1 MRTVLNQLQRPLAT
15 LYQSLETIPAA
26 RQQEIMYWVGGL
38 SPLATNVV
46 TPVVTHYRFKNSNL
60 SLEEQRFNVRQ
71 ETARQAVSG
80 VLQLASFFGG
90 AWLFGKA
97 SGQNSKTLVAFLGGV
112 ISAFVS
118 YAFIRPL
125 ISSEIILRWLYAP
138 ASEIGGGQNPGT
150 SLPVRQQQRFAAYLE
165 KTIPRAALVR
175 VNASGEGGASLVNG
189 RFVHPP
195 VFEKSGNR
203 S

>member
-1 MRTVLNQLQRPLAT
+1 MRTVLNQFQRPLAT
-15 LYQSLETIPAA
+15 LYQRLESSPAS

-46 TPVVTHYRFKNSNL
+46 TPIVTHYRFKNSNL
-60 SLEEQRFNVRQ
+60 SPEEQRFNVRQ

-90 AWLFGKA
+90 AWVFGKA

-112 ISAFVS
+112 VSAFVS

-138 ASEIGGGQNPGT
+138 ASPDGGGQNPGAP
-150 SLPVRQQQRFAAYLE
+150 LPVRQQQRFAAYLE
-165 KTIPRAALVR
+165 KTVPRVSLVR
-175 VNASGEGGASLVNG
+175 VNASAEPAASPRV
-189 RFVHPP
+189 VMPP